1 MKGVLGLEAGE
12 GGGLGKNDVWFA
24 LRGETTIT
32 LSGFELAPT
41 EKKQLIAISNNHSIT
56 NTDGQVSYYGY
67 FATRNTSLPGLPRG
81 IYQIS
86 LIFPIGSHFYI

>member
-1 MKGVLGLEAGE
+1 MDADLNMKGVLGLETGE

-41 EKKQLIAISNNHSIT
+41 EQKQLIAISKYS
-56 NTDGQVSYYGY
+56 
-67 FATRNTSLPGLPRG
+67 F
-81 IYQIS
+81 
-86 LIFPIGSHFYI
+86 

>member
-41 EKKQLIAISNNHSIT
+41 EKKQLIAISK
-56 NTDGQVSYYGY
+56 
-67 FATRNTSLPGLPRG
+67 
-81 IYQIS
+81 
-86 LIFPIGSHFYI
+86 